1 MPNKGKRRA
10 KEIVIAVVKS
20 AAGEARVFAGE
31 VADATA
37 AAAATVKAVARVT
50 FDKVATAIEARA
62 SKGDKA
68 AGSEIAPVAAPNM
81 MSDTRTATVR
91 ARQPRKGIAKKH
103 LGPKKRNSTKKPSRK
118 ASKKKRV

>member
-10 KEIVIAVVKS
+10 KEIVIAVAKS
-20 AAGEARVFAGE
+20 AAGEARVFARE

-37 AAAATVKAVARVT
+37 AAAATVKVVARVA

-91 ARQPRKGIAKKH
+91 ARQPRKGIVKKH
-103 LGPKKRNSTKKPSRK
+103 VGPSSTKKPSRK